1 MSELQTIKTAIHE
14 IAHAKLHDIDLN
26 APEQAERPDRSTREV
41 QAESVAYT
49 VCQHFGLD
57 TSDYSFG
64 YVAGWSSGR
73 DIKELKASLET
84 IRTAASELIS
94 EIEGHFAELQAQHTA
109 EQEQD
114 AAQDMPENTFSIYQ
128 LKDGDATRDLRFE
141 PLEQVTAAGLR
152 VDREIMSW
160 SIPHRSP
167 TRTRWRTFL
176 FTSIWTGR
184 RTSPGIAFPCPMS
197 LCCIAASR
205 KRRTIWIAAAIPK
218 CRSFYSRSRPH
229 SRKHR
234 LTLRQWN
241 DH

>member
-73 DIKELKASLET
+73 NIKELKASLET
-84 IRTAASELIS
+84 IRIAASELIS

-109 EQEQD
+109 EQEQT
-114 AAQDMPENTFSIYQ
+114 AAQDVPENTFSIYQ

-141 PLEQVTAAGLR
+141 PLEQVKAAGLR
-152 VDREIMSW
+152 VDRENYELVYTAPLSDTDTLEDI
-160 SIPHRSP
+160 
-167 TRTRWRTFL
+167 L

-184 RTSPGIAFPCPMS
+184 RILPGIAFPCPMS
-197 LCCIAASR
+197 LCCIAENR

-218 CRSFYSRSRPH
+218 CRSFTAGAGRTAGS
-229 SRKHR
+229 
-234 LTLRQWN
+234 TG
-241 DH
+241 

>member
-1 MSELQTIKTAIHE
+1 M
-14 IAHAKLHDIDLN
+14 
-26 APEQAERPDRSTREV
+26 

-109 EQEQD
+109 EQEQVT
-114 AAQDMPENTFSIYQ
+114 AQDMPENTFSIYQ

-141 PLEQVTAAGLR
+141 PLEQVKAAGLR
-152 VDREIMSW
+152 VDRENYELVYTAPLSDTDTLEDIFVHFNMDR
-160 SIPHRSP
+160 PQD
-167 TRTRWRTFL
+167 
-176 FTSIWTGR
+176 FTGHS
-184 RTSPGIAFPCPMS
+184 FPCPMS
-197 LCCIAASR
+197 LCCIAENR

-218 CRSFYSRSRPH
+218 CRSFYSRSRPQ

-234 LTLRQWN
+234 LTPRQRN
-241 DH
+241 DR